1 MKFEIHVSVPCV
13 VIINFC
19 LLDRRSFANKI
30 SSFETN
36 NNSLRL
42 YIVCRSTHHMWVNEQ
57 TNKRTKKKAI
67 KEQLKMQRR
76 MTDQKK
82 KKKMTDFWVVIHS
95 HWIYMY
101 RVFLRIFTLIFNK
114 RYLIKNPYD
123 TLDRKIK
130 IKIKK
135 KNRSKNYSN
144 HHLRVPLIGRE
155 WYDSTPT
162 CSITVNDRFAFDQ
175 GEFHFLSLTIVY
187 KLYIHTYTEKYINET
202 MAPTNIFTYF
212 ALERIEREERIDEE
226 IKSCLIIVT
235 MRR

>member
-42 YIVCRSTHHMWVNEQ
+42 YIVYRSTHHMWVNEQ
-57 TNKRTKKKAI
+57 TNKRTKKKSNKRTVKNA
-67 KEQLKMQRR
+67 KKNNWSK
-76 MTDQKK
+76 KK

-135 KNRSKNYSN
+135 KIEARII
-144 HHLRVPLIGRE
+144 R
-155 WYDSTPT
+155 
-162 CSITVNDRFAFDQ
+162 IT
-175 GEFHFLSLTIVY
+175 I
-187 KLYIHTYTEKYINET
+187 
-202 MAPTNIFTYF
+202 
-212 ALERIEREERIDEE
+212 
-226 IKSCLIIVT
+226 
-235 MRR
+235 

>member
-1 MKFEIHVSVPCV
+1 M

-82 KKKMTDFWVVIHS
+82 KKKKNDG
-95 HWIYMY
+95 
-101 RVFLRIFTLIFNK
+101 FLSGDSFALDLYVSCFSTNFYVNFQQTIFN
-114 RYLIKNPYD
+114 
-123 TLDRKIK
+123 
-130 IKIKK
+130 
-135 KNRSKNYSN
+135 
-144 HHLRVPLIGRE
+144 
-155 WYDSTPT
+155 
-162 CSITVNDRFAFDQ
+162 
-175 GEFHFLSLTIVY
+175 
-187 KLYIHTYTEKYINET
+187 
-202 MAPTNIFTYF
+202 
-212 ALERIEREERIDEE
+212 
-226 IKSCLIIVT
+226 
-235 MRR
+235 